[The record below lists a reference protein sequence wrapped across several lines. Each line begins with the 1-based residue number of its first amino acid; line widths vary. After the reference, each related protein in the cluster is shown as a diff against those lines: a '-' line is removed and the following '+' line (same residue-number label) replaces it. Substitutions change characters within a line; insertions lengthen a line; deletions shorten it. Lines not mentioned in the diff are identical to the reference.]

1 MATALSQLQDL
12 RHGIDDGI
20 AVDIPEWA
28 SNLLLSSMELSQT
41 SLSDHGGLMLHPI
54 WGFWEVKVGRM
65 LSFVVIFGNLN
76 LQTSRRFRWIY
87 LDGTTGPGTGELCPL
102 ALALNPKG
110 LWVFSKGRDHPL
122 VIICVLKIFIWC
134 FIRVTIPAY
143 LDSWFR
149 RT

>member
-54 WGFWEVKVGRM
+54 
-65 LSFVVIFGNLN
+65 
-76 LQTSRRFRWIY
+76 
-87 LDGTTGPGTGELCPL
+87 
-102 ALALNPKG
+102 
-110 LWVFSKGRDHPL
+110 
-122 VIICVLKIFIWC
+122 
-134 FIRVTIPAY
+134 
-143 LDSWFR
+143 
-149 RT
+149 